1 MIRRVVPLLL
11 LAASPAL
18 AQPGST
24 LPEGWTARL
33 DRPQRPMMFAAMA
46 TGFHLSPG
54 GSGIVYREADRTGN
68 KFHAVVTFTQTKAPA
83 HPEAYGVFIGGTD
96 LAADAQRYVYF
107 VIRGDGQYSVK
118 KREGADA
125 PTLAPFTAHEAIAKA
140 GADGKAKN
148 TVEVD
153 ATGESVIF
161 KVNGKVVFELAE
173 ANRVGIVGLRLNHGL
188 DVHIDGFAVHKM

>member
-18 AQPGST
+18 AQQGST

-83 HPEAYGVFIGGTD
+83 HPEAYGVFIGGND
-96 LAADAQRYVYF
+96 LPAEGQRYIYF
-107 VIRGDGQYSVK
+107 IIRGDGHYAVK
-118 KREGADA
+118 RREGASA
-125 PTLAPFTAHEAIAKA
+125 PTVVEFTAHTPSRRPERTERRRTRSRWTRPARRW
-140 GADGKAKN
+140 
-148 TVEVD
+148 
-153 ATGESVIF
+153 SS
-161 KVNGKVVFELAE
+161 
-173 ANRVGIVGLRLNHGL
+173 R
-188 DVHIDGFAVHKM
+188 